1 MATKTVIQT
10 QASNAR
16 DAMNA
21 GITSRTKATR
31 IKVGLMRLTL
41 REGDYGSIMYM
52 LKQIEDGTL
61 QEAKPL
67 P

>member
-1 MATKTVIQT
+1 MAKTMIQQ

-31 IKVGLMRLTL
+31 MKVGLMHLTL
-41 REGDYGSIMYM
+41 REGDYFSIMYL

-61 QEAKPL
+61 QEAKPK